1 MVTCH
6 TNLKVFQFQIF
17 RLLVKSEVIQRQ
29 RNITVRR
36 EQGSTILQQPSTT
49 SPHIQQP
56 RKRSRTWSQTNRTK
70 LLWFKSSLWAKNS
83 DIRWIFFP
91 TVGSVYCQKERNS
104 LIWSHQAHKPCPHV
118 SMPQHLDQLE
128 AWSLS
133 FCFFFFLHVTC
144 TQADFY
150 LFFLSLAMF
159 NMRIYFKEKQ
169 NGFFKFT
176 FHHYERK
183 TPATLKK

>member
-133 FCFFFFLHVTC
+133 FCFFFFYMLLVHRLI
-144 TQADFY
+144 F
-150 LFFLSLAMF
+150 
-159 NMRIYFKEKQ
+159 IYF
-169 NGFFKFT
+169 FIYFFT
-176 FHHYERK
+176 FSHV
-183 TPATLKK
+183 